1 MAWTPG
7 WDRHSPRFHCGSH
20 KAVVK
25 ATIYRRADSWGQYSV
40 FWASG
45 RPQSLLVSPPPHQTK
60 YAGGHAHSVLQ
71 LPAST
76 HQKLR
81 SLHGVAPGNGSQ
93 WPIMMVFPGYTRKHP
108 QITVVVSGTWCPLN
122 VSEARSASQWPL
134 PDSHEALPRQARLV
148 ENRMSPQPEVQ
159 EGFRVASCL
168 DLVESS

>member
-1 MAWTPG
+1 MASVEAVTLVVTEQSAVEPPQGSFWG
-7 WDRHSPRFHCGSH
+7 WNGFLS
-20 KAVVK
+20 
-25 ATIYRRADSWGQYSV
+25 
-40 FWASG
+40 SG
-45 RPQSLLVSPPPHQTK
+45 FPLQPLFCCTVSPPPHQTK